1 MDDANSETGLEARRT
16 ASNAARRHG
25 SRQGGINGDDAGSL
39 RPRRRTSVEAEEE
52 EEKGDDDF
60 RAATNLFMNVSAE
73 GEAASTGAPTSSSPE
88 RPAAS
93 RHGTG
98 KRRSP
103 AAVGPAPTLCCDPET
118 TRGSCQIKGAV
129 EGERQ
134 RNTTSMP
141 WPQDHAAQQSREAAP
156 LHPESSL
163 GLPARELSTTPM
175 IGGAGGTPTGATG
188 GADLWGREGMES
200 VTKARRRWNHRIH
213 APGDMEEKWK
223 AGKKHE

>member
-1 MDDANSETGLEARRT
+1 MEDANSETGLEARWK
-16 ASNAARRHG
+16 ASNAAW
-25 SRQGGINGDDAGSL
+25 RQGSWRGGANGDDAGSPL
-39 RPRRRTSVEAEEE
+39 QRRRTREEAEEE
-52 EEKGDDDF
+52 EDGANEDQ
-60 RAATNLFMNVSAE
+60 AATTLSENASAE
-73 GEAASTGAPTSSSPE
+73 GEAASSGASASSSPDE
-88 RPAAS
+88 SAAS
-93 RHGTG
+93 RLGPG
-98 KRRSP
+98 EWRRP
-103 AAVGPAPTLCCDPET
+103 AAVGPAPTLCGDPVQKT
-118 TRGSCQIKGAV
+118 GIVSDQGGM

-223 AGKKHE
+223 AGKRHE